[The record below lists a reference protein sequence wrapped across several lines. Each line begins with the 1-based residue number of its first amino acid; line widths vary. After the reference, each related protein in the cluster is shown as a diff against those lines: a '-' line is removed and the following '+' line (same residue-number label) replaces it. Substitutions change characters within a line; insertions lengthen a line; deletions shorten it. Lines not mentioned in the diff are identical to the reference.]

1 MKISCF
7 FGHVCYFSFKFQHDN
22 MINIIIACFFTYRK
36 HILEPCILDMFL
48 SYMIYIYIN
57 FSYLNR
63 NKYPAHVIDASVT
76 LSHLDSQYLKGR
88 RGSSWTSRPWY
99 LLILSAWVQEPA
111 WRRGW
116 ECCWP
121 SWPKPKHLFFW
132 RGQLPVIASH
142 VLSRRLFVWSRM
154 LIPLCRLTTFVS
166 SRTSV
171 NKLVFWG
178 SQTW

>member
-1 MKISCF
+1 
-7 FGHVCYFSFKFQHDN
+7 
-22 MINIIIACFFTYRK
+22 
-36 HILEPCILDMFL
+36 MFYL
-48 SYMIYIYIN
+48 YKTHAGAMYLRYVPLLYDIYIYIN

-88 RGSSWTSRPWY
+88 RGSSWTSQPWY